1 MPITIALGVIFHS
14 FFARFAFL
22 TPYLIFVMLF
32 LTFSKMRWHNIRLS
46 KLHLWLILIQ
56 ILGGIGLYWLVL
68 PVSKTLAQGMMI
80 CVIAPTATS
89 APVITGMLKGNVE
102 SLTAYSLL
110 SNICV
115 AVITPLFF
123 SVVGETASLSF
134 GIGVFTIAKSV
145 LTVILAPLLLAFL
158 LKIFLPKTTRH
169 IASVSSFSFWLWTLA
184 LAIVT
189 ARTTAFILAQ
199 DSSNFYTEIALAVG
213 ALVVCILLFAVG
225 KSIGKKYNET
235 IAAGQS
241 LGQKNTVLAIW
252 MAQTYLNPL
261 SSIAPGMYVLWQN
274 MFNSWQIWREA
285 RR

>member
-1 MPITIALGVIFHS
+1 MPTTIILGAVFYP
-14 FFARFAFL
+14 FFIKMAFL

-32 LTFSKMRWHNIRLS
+32 LTFCNMHWHNIRLS

-56 ILGGIGLYWLVL
+56 ILGGMGIYILLL
-68 PVSKTLAQGMMI
+68 PINKALAQGVMI

-123 SVVGETASLSF
+123 SLVGETASLSF
-134 GIGVFTIAKSV
+134 VTGALTISKSV

-158 LKIFLPKTTRH
+158 LKIFLPKTTRR
-169 IASVSSFSFWLWTLA
+169 IGSVSSLSFWLWALA

-189 ARTTAFILAQ
+189 ARTTAFMVAQ
-199 DSSNFYTEIALAVG
+199 DSRNFYTEIALAVG
-213 ALVVCILLFAVG
+213 ALAVCIFLFAVG
-225 KSIGKKYNET
+225 KSIGKKYDET